1 MLRLLEI
8 PKDILVFEKYPILN
22 QIWGIV
28 STEYAKD
35 ATLEWQTTEDS
46 GSIYFILLDDEVIG
60 ITGYWVIDDTYAG
73 LRWHGIIPTYRKQGL
88 STVSLKLLF
97 ACIPKNISVIYE
109 IANNDK
115 TARYFESIGFNRVTD
130 ETLRTYVCTS
140 SGEGNIG
147 ENIVLKYEI
156 NVDKR

>member
-1 MLRLLEI
+1 MLKLLEI

-46 GSIYFILLDDEVIG
+46 GGIYFILLDDEVIG

-73 LRWHGIIPTYRKQGL
+73 LRWHGIIPAYRKHGL
-88 STVSLKLLF
+88 STISLKLLF

-147 ENIVLKYEI
+147 ENIVLNYFI
-156 NVDKR
+156 